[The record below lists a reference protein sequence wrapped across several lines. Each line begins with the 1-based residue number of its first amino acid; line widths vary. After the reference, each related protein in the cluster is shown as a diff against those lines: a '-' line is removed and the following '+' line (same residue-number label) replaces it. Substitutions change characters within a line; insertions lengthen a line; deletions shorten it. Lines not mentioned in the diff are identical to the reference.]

1 MKKNILIPKVIH
13 YCWFGNKELP
23 QLVKNCIKSW
33 KKHLPEYE
41 FKLWNEETFDINS
54 NEWCKEAYK
63 HKKFAFVADY
73 VRLQVLYQYGGIYL
87 DTDIKM
93 YKTLNPFLSNHAFMG
108 FERDEVLSMGVMG
121 FHKNNPII
129 KELLEYYNRPFQL
142 DIISQLES
150 NANVTTSYLASH
162 YGLTRDNKE
171 QIIGDIHIY
180 PKTYFNPMDYFGNW
194 DKSENTI
201 CCHLYMGSW
210 LPDEEKRKL
219 KFRKTPLFKIG
230 KYMWKQ
236 SQNIPLINK
245 FRAYLRKK
253 NII

>member
-1 MKKNILIPKVIH
+1 MNQIPIPKIIH
-13 YCWFGNKELP
+13 YCWFGNKDLP
-23 QLVKNCIKSW
+23 LLVKKCIKSW

-63 HKKFAFVADY
+63 YKKFAFVADY
-73 VRLQVLYQYGGIYL
+73 VRLHVLYQYGGIYL

-93 YKTLNPFLSNHAFMG
+93 YKTLNPFLSNYAFMG
-108 FERDEVLSMGVMG
+108 FERNEVLSMGVMG
-121 FHKNNPII
+121 FHKYNPII

-142 DIISQLES
+142 NIISQLES
-150 NANVTTSYLASH
+150 NANVTTQYLATH

-171 QIIGDIHIY
+171 QIIKDIHIY

-194 DKSENTI
+194 DKSENTV

-230 KYMWKQ
+230 KYIWKQ
-236 SQNIPLINK
+236 LENVPLIYK
-245 FRAYLRKK
+245 FRTYLRNK

>member
-1 MKKNILIPKVIH
+1 MIEIQIPKLIH
-13 YCWFGNKELP
+13 YCWFGKKELP
-23 QLVKNCIKSW
+23 PLVKKCIKSW
-33 KKHLPEYE
+33 KKYLPDYE
-41 FKLWNEETFDINS
+41 FRLWNEENFDINS

-63 HKKFAFVADY
+63 HRKFAFVADY

-93 YKTLNPFLSNHAFMG
+93 YKTLNPFLSNDAFMG

-129 KELLEYYNRPFQL
+129 KELLKYYNQPFNL
-142 DIISQLES
+142 EIVSQLES
-150 NANVTTSYLASH
+150 NANVTTSYLATH

-171 QIIGDIHIY
+171 QIVGNIHIY
-180 PKTYFNPMDYFGNW
+180 PKTFFNPMGYFGNW

-210 LPDEEKRKL
+210 LPDKEQKKL
-219 KFRKTPLFKIG
+219 KFRKTILFKIG
-230 KYMWKQ
+230 KSLWIRLKGIRLV
-236 SQNIPLINK
+236 NN
-245 FRAYLRKK
+245 LRSFLKEK